1 MLIGVQIIT
10 HIGTDIIVYDVKS
23 IIYLRHSGT
32 VQRASRV
39 ATIMRA
45 HHTRMDWSALK
56 NALTIRHI
64 GMGIHAS
71 VAQIWIGLRH
81 TGTDRNAQHVQTIT
95 HNGMVLNVS
104 LAIVIT
110 SLHQNGMAQRASRA
124 TIITKVRR
132 TGIGLAARNVLRST
146 HTGMALNVLIARAI
160 IGPRHSGMG

>member
-45 HHTRMDWSALK
+45 HHTRMDWSVLK

-64 GMGIHAS
+64 GMGIHAL
-71 VAQIWIGLRH
+71 VAQIRISLCH
-81 TGTDRNAQHVQTIT
+81 TGTDRNAQHVQTIIR
-95 HNGMVLNVS
+95 NGMVLNVL
-104 LAIVIT
+104 LAIVIA
-110 SLHQNGMAQRASRA
+110 SLHQSGMARRASRA
-124 TIITKVRR
+124 TIITKVCR
-132 TGIGLAARNVLRST
+132 TGIGLGARNVLCSIR
-146 HTGMALNVLIARAI
+146 TGMALSVLIARAI